1 MHQSRHFALQKR
13 RRDAFYGCHQSLVGM
28 PKRST
33 CHGAV
38 TSSEFLY
45 DMKIDAFIR
54 QQNIERYRKLLT
66 IASDEMRRQIQN
78 LLEEELQ
85 NVLESKRSENALL
98 SDV

>member
-1 MHQSRHFALQKR
+1 
-13 RRDAFYGCHQSLVGM
+13 
-28 PKRST
+28 
-33 CHGAV
+33 
-38 TSSEFLY
+38 
-45 DMKIDAFIR
+45 MKIDAFIR